1 MAKAD
6 DEEAADRTCKEINE
20 KFGSLDILI
29 NNAVP
34 TCWWKQWMLIWEL
47 LKKHGQ

>member
-29 NNAVP
+29 NNAG
-34 TCWWKQWMLIWEL
+34 QIL
-47 LKKHGQ
+47 LVET